1 MLDEGTLVI
10 EWADIIKEALPEACL
25 WVHLQ
30 YVDEFQRDLVLSA
43 RGHYYQNL
51 LTNFR
56 EQVYGV
62 S

>member
-1 MLDEGTLVI
+1 
-10 EWADIIKEALPEACL
+10 
-25 WVHLQ
+25 LQ
-30 YVDEFQRDLVLSA
+30 YVDEFQRDLVFSA
-43 RGHYYQNL
+43 RGKYYQNL